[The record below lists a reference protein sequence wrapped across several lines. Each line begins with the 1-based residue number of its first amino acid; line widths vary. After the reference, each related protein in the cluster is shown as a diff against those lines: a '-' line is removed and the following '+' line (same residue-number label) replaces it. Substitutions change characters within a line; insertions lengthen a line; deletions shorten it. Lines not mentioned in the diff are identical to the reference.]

1 LAAPGQAVA
10 CDAPADIPWASVSPD
25 NGTTTPGNSTNVQ
38 VTFDSTGLAD
48 GVYTGN
54 LCVTSNDPDPGPG
67 NGTDLVI
74 VPLTLTVQPPTA
86 VTLSSIDADAAQ
98 SPVPMAGLPLGA
110 VAAAGLSMAAAAG
123 YALKRRNG

>member
-1 LAAPGQAVA
+1 
-10 CDAPADIPWASVSPD
+10 
-25 NGTTTPGNSTNVQ
+25 
-38 VTFDSTGLAD
+38 
-48 GVYTGN
+48 
-54 LCVTSNDPDPGPG
+54 
-67 NGTDLVI
+67 DLVI